1 MTFHEIRFPD
11 DIAYG
16 ATGGPEYL
24 TTVVSMASG
33 HEQRNANWSAARGK
47 WNVASGLKHQTQL
60 NTLIAFFRARKGR
73 AYGFRF
79 KDWTDYRATGQAIGT
94 GEGATKSFQLVKSYV
109 SGAGSETRI
118 ITKPVQGTVVPYL
131 TGIKHTSGWLMNTT
145 TGILT
150 FLTAPA
156 QGVAITANFE
166 FDVPIR
172 FDTDSMAVTIEQ
184 IDLHQWSDIPIIEIR
199 IQG

>member
-1 MTFHEIRFPD
+1 MTFHEIQFPP

-16 ATGGPEYL
+16 AQGGPEYL

-60 NTLIAFFRARKGR
+60 NTLVAFFRARKGR

-79 KDWTDYRATGQAIGT
+79 KDWTDYKATSQALGAGDGT
-94 GEGATKSFQLVKSYV
+94 TKSFQLIKTYT
-109 SGAGSETRI
+109 SGAGSETRTI
-118 ITKPVQGTVVPYL
+118 KKPVQGTVVPYL
-131 TGIKHTSGWLMNTT
+131 AGVKQTSGWSVDTT

-150 FLTAPA
+150 FVAAPA
-156 QGVAITANFE
+156 QGVAVTADFE
-166 FDVPIR
+166 FDVPVR
-172 FDTDSMAVTIEQ
+172 FDTDSMAVSIEQ
-184 IDLHQWSDIPIIEIR
+184 FDLHQWSDIPVIEIR
-199 IQG
+199 A

>member
-47 WNVASGLKHQTQL
+47 WNVASGLKHQAQL

-79 KDWTDYRATGQAIGT
+79 KDWTDYRATAQALGV
-94 GEGATKSFQLVKSYV
+94 GDGVNKAFQLVKSYV
-109 SGAGSETRI
+109 SGAGIETRT
-118 ITKPVQGTVVPYL
+118 ITKPVLGTVKSYL
-131 TGIKHTSGWLMNTT
+131 AGVLQSSGWSINTA
-145 TGILT
+145 TGLLT
-150 FLTAPA
+150 FTTAPA
-156 QGVAITANFE
+156 QGIAVTADFE
-166 FDVPIR
+166 FDVPVR
-172 FDTDSMAVTIEQ
+172 FDTDRMAVTIEQ

-199 IQG
+199 V